1 MKKVELDLRV
11 QLNHKETTDQAMAR
25 TVTEPEYLSA
35 SMLTICR
42 NIDHNRITEMVAEII
57 KDRPAK
63 PAVPSGAVPTIQQ
76 REQGGDELSG
86 IRIHPPT
93 G

>member
-1 MKKVELDLRV
+1 MKKVKLDLRV
-11 QLNHKETTDQAMAR
+11 QLNRDKSTDQAMAR

-42 NIDHNRITEMVAEII
+42 NIDHDRITEMVAEII

-93 G
+93 R